1 MNWFFT
7 VVFLLIIFPMWYLLG
22 RQVLKVFHYDYHD
35 ENHNIITGFFAFFFE
50 AFVVGIPATLLKVSW
65 NVYYIAMLAVFILT
79 LAFLVYKERNLLKEN
94 VFNKKIVSH
103 LQRHLKENWVIYLM
117 MGVFMVMYM
126 SNAMAYYKMNY
137 DDRYYIGKAVQ
148 LVGTPQL
155 MNENYYTGA
164 LLTHSKF
171 DLIRIINT
179 FELTYA
185 FLATTF
191 HISVPFFIKI
201 GMGVAGYI
209 ITFMAFKM
217 FVELFMDKKYAQ
229 YALLPLSVLMIPR
242 GYTANSD
249 KLFMNINMYSQWHF
263 QTAIFYGGSFVQ
275 HIALPVILFFS
286 KDLLEKIDFKK
297 VLFIALLSITFM
309 SFSTTYL
316 TYFIMLVV
324 GLLLTKILK
333 IIYENTNKEKSTVI
347 TLGAIIVAVIA
358 LLLFNTVAYEI
369 IQRLS
374 KHTID
379 AYKSYRSFYKE
390 RIATET
396 LLVWTPF
403 IYMLVMAL
411 FKDKKLKWFMLA
423 LIIMFGIPFSGKL
436 NAFMSLA
443 TVNFPF
449 VGGRYIASIE
459 LLTMIFI
466 GILIVSVLRQ
476 IKYKQVVLSGLA
488 LATVCGTVFYIKRHM
503 YDITRYSAGT
513 TGITYAGYRAGI
525 PFKNDKM
532 LPDVIVKVGEYF
544 NQLPY
549 GNYRV
554 FAPYYADYEG
564 TQIRFEGLSMAS
576 NRIELVYPK
585 ENYKSFVPNG
595 AGIMDNEE
603 YDLLMQFSIDGMQQD
618 SADQILKK
626 YNIKYFI
633 VSSKA
638 NKVIVK
644 NRYQC
649 VLENISGIY
658 LYKVKVNK

>member
-22 RQVLKVFHYDYHD
+22 RQVLKFFHYDYHD
-35 ENHNIITGFFAFFFE
+35 ENHNIVTGFFAFFFE

-94 VFNKKIVSH
+94 VFNKKIVFH

-164 LLTHSKF
+164 LLTDHKIN
-171 DLIRIINT
+171 LVRIINT

-209 ITFMAFKM
+209 ITFMSFKM

-316 TYFIMLVV
+316 TYFIMLLFGLVV
-324 GLLLTKILK
+324 AKVLK
-333 IIYENTNKEKSTVI
+333 LIYEHTSKNKNV
-347 TLGAIIVAVIA
+347 LVGAIILFVLT
-358 LLLFNTVAYEI
+358 LLVSNTIGYELI
-369 IQRLS
+369 KRMS
-374 KHTID
+374 KEYID
-379 AYKSYRSFYKE
+379 AYNTYRIFYKD
-390 RIATET
+390 RIALET

-403 IYMLVMAL
+403 IYMIVMAL
-411 FKDKKLKWFMLA
+411 CKKKWLMMP
-423 LIIMFGIPFSGKL
+423 LIIMFGIPFSGKM
-436 NAFMSLA
+436 NAIVSLF
-443 TVNFPF
+443 TFKYPF

-459 LLTMIFI
+459 LLTMVFI

-532 LPDVIVKVGEYF
+532 LPDVIVEVGEYF

-603 YDLLMQFSIDGMQQD
+603 YEQLMIPTSESNVLSI
-618 SADQILKK
+618 LNK
-626 YNIKYFI
+626 YSVKYVLISKENIKYYTNAHY
-633 VSSKA
+633 KT
-638 NKVIVK
+638 
-644 NRYQC
+644 
-649 VLENISGIY
+649 VLETADFN
-658 LYKVKVNK
+658 LLALK